1 MDHLTKLEIYIPLEA
16 EVKSIPLSSLPN
28 SVIRR
33 MGLPSDPRPLSDSPE
48 GIWIHPAVIRRK
60 GQKLTTATGN
70 GENMTSLL
78 GKEIR
83 GDPGP
88 FEMSFVSANLTAY
101 RLLRDNMPGESIS
114 ADTAHAFPLPH
125 GSAPQMYKD
134 AVVIFHG
141 RVYLSSRNHSGKR
154 RHQGKHEPQP
164 ASQASIP
171 KNKGR
176 SPQASLEQANKE
188 LHGNTSCFI
197 RPQTSPKQQEDVLT
211 NTDNHPTTDQELLHE
226 EKKKSTTCKVTQS
239 KNKKRSDVSSSKTA
253 HSVLQSSAA
262 VHKVDNPSHGDP
274 AADPG
279 PSWLQPEC
287 ETQDLGSEES
297 HCLQLDSNANNMA
310 ATEEQSREFDLLAK
324 EEEISLLQA
333 KLRRLSKT
341 SPPLSE

>member
-1 MDHLTKLEIYIPLEA
+1 MDHLKKLEIYIPLEA

-33 MGLPSDPRPLSDSPE
+33 MDLPSDPRPLSDSPE

-60 GQKLTTATGN
+60 GQKLTSPTGN
-70 GENMTSLL
+70 CENMTSLL
-78 GKEIR
+78 GKETR

-114 ADTAHAFPLPH
+114 ADTAHAYPLPQ
-125 GSAPQMYKD
+125 GSAPHMYKD

-141 RVYLSSRNHSGKR
+141 RVYLSSRNHSQKR
-154 RHQGKHEPQP
+154 RRKGKHEPQP

-171 KNKGR
+171 KNK
-176 SPQASLEQANKE
+176 
-188 LHGNTSCFI
+188 
-197 RPQTSPKQQEDVLT
+197 
-211 NTDNHPTTDQELLHE
+211 ELLHE

-253 HSVLQSSAA
+253 HSVLQSSAV
-262 VHKVDNPSHGDP
+262 VHKVDNPSHGYT

-279 PSWLQPEC
+279 PSWLQPAF
-287 ETQDLGSEES
+287 ETQDLGNEES
-297 HCLQLDSNANNMA
+297 HCLQLDSNAKNMA

-341 SPPLSE
+341 GPPLSE

>member
-1 MDHLTKLEIYIPLEA
+1 MDCLKKLEIYIPLEA

-28 SVIRR
+28 HVIRR

-60 GQKLTTATGN
+60 GQKLTSPTEN
-70 GENMTSLL
+70 GENMSSLL

-88 FEMSFVSANLTAY
+88 FEMSFVSANRTAY
-101 RLLRDNMPGESIS
+101 QLLRDNMPGKSIS
-114 ADTAHAFPLPH
+114 SDTAHAYPLPQ

-141 RVYLSSRNHSGKR
+141 RVYLSSRSHSR
-154 RHQGKHEPQP
+154 RRRRKGKHEPQP
-164 ASQASIP
+164 ASQVSIP
-171 KNKGR
+171 KNK
-176 SPQASLEQANKE
+176 
-188 LHGNTSCFI
+188 
-197 RPQTSPKQQEDVLT
+197 
-211 NTDNHPTTDQELLHE
+211 ELLHKE
-226 EKKKSTTCKVTQS
+226 KKSTTCKVTQS

-253 HSVLQSSAA
+253 HSVLQSSAV
-262 VHKVDNPSHGDP
+262 VHKVDNPSHGDT

-287 ETQDLGSEES
+287 ETQDMGNEES

-310 ATEEQSREFDLLAK
+310 ATEEQSSEFDLLAK

-341 SPPLSE
+341 APPLSE

>member
-1 MDHLTKLEIYIPLEA
+1 MDHLKKLEIYIPLEA

-33 MGLPSDPRPLSDSPE
+33 MDLPSDPRPLSDSPE

-60 GQKLTTATGN
+60 GQKLTSPTGN
-70 GENMTSLL
+70 CENMTSLL
-78 GKEIR
+78 GKETR

-114 ADTAHAFPLPH
+114 ADTAHAYPLPQ
-125 GSAPQMYKD
+125 GSAPHMYKD

-141 RVYLSSRNHSGKR
+141 RVYLSSRNHSQKR
-154 RHQGKHEPQP
+154 RRKGKHEPQP

-171 KNKGR
+171 KNKRR
-176 SPQASLEQANKE
+176 SLQASLEHANIE
-188 LHGNTSCFI
+188 LQGNTSCFI
-197 RPQTSPKQQEDVLT
+197 RPQKSQKQQEDVLT
-211 NTDNHPTTDQELLHE
+211 NTDNHPTTDKELLHE

-253 HSVLQSSAA
+253 HSVLQSSAV
-262 VHKVDNPSHGDP
+262 VHKVDNPSHGYT

-279 PSWLQPEC
+279 PSWLQPAF
-287 ETQDLGSEES
+287 ETQDLGNEES
-297 HCLQLDSNANNMA
+297 HCLQLDSNAKNMA

-341 SPPLSE
+341 GPPLSE